1 MTISIAVSSPREPG
15 WRPAQTVF
23 RGSWSGRP
31 AARAAETD
39 EGGVRLG
46 AALQVR
52 WWCAVV
58 DVDGRVRPGEALM
71 VDRVEAE
78 AAGDGITLICW
89 SFVALAGQVVR
100 CVDRSTA

>member
-39 EGGVRLG
+39 EGGVRRW

-52 WWCAVV
+52 RRCAVV
-58 DVDGRVRPGEALM
+58 VGFDGRARPGEALM
-71 VDRVEAE
+71 SIASKLKLP
-78 AAGDGITLICW
+78 ITEM
-89 SFVALAGQVVR
+89 R
-100 CVDRSTA
+100 